1 MSSSMRSATLT
12 DQFVGEGYY
21 SLRLGIDE
29 LIQLQEKLNVGPNVV
44 ATRLLQGEW
53 LVDDIRETIRLA
65 LIGGG
70 MSQKEAF
77 DMVKRCVKE
86 GYLMDY
92 VSVAANAIY
101 AALTG
106 IEDEPLPGEA
116 EAPTMK
122 NQTPSED

>member
-1 MSSSMRSATLT
+1 MSNPMRSATLT
-12 DQFVGEGYY
+12 DQFVGDGFYN
-21 SLRLGIDE
+21 LRLGIDE
-29 LIQLQEKLNVGPNVV
+29 LIQLQEKTGVGPNII
-44 ATRLLQGEW
+44 ATRLLEGAW
-53 LVDDIRETIRLA
+53 LVDDIRETIRLS

-70 MSQKEAF
+70 ASHRAAF
-77 DMVKRCVKE
+77 DLVTNYVKE

-92 VSVAANAIY
+92 TSLAANTLY

-116 EAPTMK
+116 EAPTME

>member
-1 MSSSMRSATLT
+1 MRSATLT

-29 LIQLQEKLNVGPNVV
+29 LIQLQEKLAVGPNVV

-116 EAPTMK
+116 EAPTME
-122 NQTPSED
+122 NQTPSKD

>member
-1 MSSSMRSATLT
+1 MRSATLT
-12 DQFVGEGYY
+12 NQFVGEGYY

-29 LIQLQEKLNVGPNVV
+29 LIQLQEKTGVGPNVI
-44 ATRLLQGEW
+44 ATRLLQQEW

-70 MSQKEAF
+70 MSQKDAF

-116 EAPTMK
+116 EAPTME
-122 NQTPSED
+122 NQTPLED

>member
-1 MSSSMRSATLT
+1 MRSATLT

-29 LIQLQEKLNVGPNVV
+29 LIQLQEKLNAGPNVI

-116 EAPTMK
+116 EAPTMES
-122 NQTPSED
+122 QTSSED

>member
-1 MSSSMRSATLT
+1 MRSATLAN
-12 DQFVGEGYY
+12 QFVGEGYY
-21 SLRLGIDE
+21 PLRLGIDE
-29 LIQLQEKLNVGPNVV
+29 LIQLQEKLNAGPNVV

-53 LVDDIRETIRLA
+53 MVDDIRETIRLA

-77 DMVKRCVKE
+77 DLVNRCVKE

-92 VSVAANAIY
+92 MSVAANALY

-116 EAPTMK
+116 EAPTME

>member
-1 MSSSMRSATLT
+1 MRSATLAN
-12 DQFVGEGYY
+12 QFVGEGYY

-29 LIQLQEKLNVGPNVV
+29 LIQLQEKLGAGPNVV

-70 MSQKEAF
+70 MSQKDAF

-92 VSVAANAIY
+92 VSVAANALY

-116 EAPTMK
+116 EAPTME

>member
-1 MSSSMRSATLT
+1 MRSATLT
-12 DQFVGEGYY
+12 NQFVGEGYY

-29 LIQLQEKLNVGPNVV
+29 LIQLQEKTGVGPNVV
-44 ATRLLQGEW
+44 ATRLLQQEW

-116 EAPTMK
+116 EAPTME